1 MEGIIALNLFPVF
14 EKSPAPQI
22 EQNSRPYDFLLS
34 SSYWNQFFIIAVS
47 YYLMG
52 RLGQLMSIPPGNVTP
67 VWPPSGIALAAVL
80 LYGYRIWPAI
90 FLGALFGNTVAF
102 YNGETWTTMLHSIGT
117 GVGIS
122 IGASLQAVAGKY
134 LIATFGNIDEPI
146 ERARDVIITLTMGA
160 LSCLVNSTIG
170 TSSLCLGGFAAWSN
184 YLNIWWTWFLGDT
197 AGIFVFTP
205 LLWVWI
211 KYPFPSI
218 TSANLLEICLLL
230 TCLFVI
236 GLILLTGHYPIVFT
250 LIPPMVWASFRLKHH
265 GATGIILLTSAIAIW
280 GTIHGAAPFQGKS
293 LNESLLLL
301 QVFIGITT
309 MLSLILAS
317 TVTERESA
325 QLLLVEANLTLE
337 DKVKHRTL
345 ELEDSL
351 KKVQGMQQQ
360 IIVQEKLAS
369 LGKLTAGIAH
379 EIKNP
384 LNFVNNF
391 AELSQKQIKNLEQII
406 PLIKERLDEQESG
419 KLLKAFATLDSNIKK
434 VHQYGLRADD
444 VLKNMLSH
452 ARGSTGSDFQATD
465 INALLEENFKLV
477 YHAKRV
483 EDSTFNINMQMKFDD
498 SIGDIEILP
507 QEIGR
512 VIINLLNNAFYAVDQ
527 KKKELDG
534 NYLPT
539 VTITSKNIDEQ
550 KVLISVHDNGTGIL
564 KKHVESLYTPFFTT
578 KPPGQGTGL
587 GLSLSHEV
595 IVDAHHGE
603 IKVDTKEGAYT
614 VFTIILPK
622 KQNQKK
628 INYETDISCG

>member
-1 MEGIIALNLFPVF
+1 MEGIIAVNISPLFK
-14 EKSPAPQI
+14 KSTAPQI
-22 EQNSRPYDFLLS
+22 EQNSRPYDYLLS
-34 SSYWNQFFIIAVS
+34 ATYWNQFFVIAIS
-47 YYLMG
+47 YYLMA
-52 RLGQLMSIPPGNVTP
+52 RLGQLMAIPPGNVTP

-80 LYGYRIWPAI
+80 LCGYRIWPAI
-90 FLGALFGNTVAF
+90 FLGALFASTLPF
-102 YNGETWTTMLHSIGT
+102 YNGDTWTSMLYSIGT
-117 GVGIS
+117 GLGITVGVT
-122 IGASLQAVAGKY
+122 LQAVAGKY

-146 ERARDVIITLTMGA
+146 EKARDVITTLTLGA
-160 LSCLVNSTIG
+160 LSCLVSSTIG
-170 TSSLCLGGFAAWSN
+170 SSSLCLGGFAVWSN
-184 YLNIWWTWFLGDT
+184 YLNIWWTWFLGDA
-197 AGIFVFTP
+197 AGIFVFAP

-211 KYPFPSI
+211 KYPFPSV
-218 TSANLLEICLLL
+218 TRANLLEIGLLL

-236 GLILLTGHYPIVFT
+236 GLVLLTGQYPIVFT

-280 GTIHGAAPFQGKS
+280 GTTHGAAPFQGRS

-301 QVFIGITT
+301 QFFIGITT

-317 TVTERESA
+317 TVSEREDA
-325 QLLLVEANLTLE
+325 QQLLEEANLTLE
-337 DKVKHRTL
+337 NKVKQRTL

-360 IIVQEKLAS
+360 IVVQQKLAS
-369 LGKLTAGIAH
+369 LGQLTSGIAH
-379 EIKNP
+379 EIKKP

-391 AELSQKQIKNLEQII
+391 AELCQKQIKNLEKVI
-406 PLIKERLDEQESG
+406 PLIKEWVNEQESG
-419 KLLKAFATLDSNIKK
+419 KLLKSFATLDSNIKK
-434 VHQYGLRADD
+434 VYLYGLRADD

-452 ARGSTGSDFQATD
+452 ARGSAGSDFQATD

-477 YHAKRV
+477 YHSKRV
-483 EDSTFNINMQMKFDD
+483 EDPTFNINMQMKFDD
-498 SIGDIEILP
+498 SIGEIEILP

-512 VIINLLNNAFYAVDQ
+512 VVINLLNNAFYAVEQ
-527 KKKELDG
+527 KKRELG
-534 NYLPT
+534 ETYLPA

-564 KKHVESLYTPFFTT
+564 KKYVENLFTPFFTT

-595 IVDAHHGE
+595 IVNVHHGE
-603 IKVDTKEGAYT
+603 IKVDTKEGVYT

-622 KQNQKK
+622 KTKK
-628 INYETDISCG
+628 DKL